1 MHVICLT
8 KIFVLMSC
16 RLGPVLLLDWCSA
29 DVVNGG
35 FIFVS
40 ACEVLSMVS
49 ELQKENMNFSRADG

>member
-1 MHVICLT
+1 
-8 KIFVLMSC
+8 MSC